1 MSGRN
6 VIIVKHKEVR
16 SILISGLICLLA
28 YSRSEQIEYVAEYV
42 RINELSFKE
51 YKYNEHIR
59 VFTTAPLV
67 QMEEPTWVNTKH
79 PWLSGFKASCLSM
92 Y

>member
-16 SILISGLICLLA
+16 LILISGL
-28 YSRSEQIEYVAEYV
+28 
-42 RINELSFKE
+42 KE

-67 QMEEPTWVNTKH
+67 QLEEPTWVNTKH